1 MGKISLVSIETHP
14 QKQNIKRYIYSIS
27 EPPIDYCRKLFCV
40 EDFILSETTLDIDP
54 DDDRLPMKFVD
65 ISSFEELL
73 THSNEDISKCLFN
86 GRYMNR
92 EISVVVV
99 FSIERIFIVSDN
111 QSIVDELIKE
121 LEK

>member
-1 MGKISLVSIETHP
+1 MGKISLVRIETHP
-14 QKQNIKRYIYSIS
+14 QNQNIKRYIYSIS

-40 EDFILSETTLDIDP
+40 EGFVLSETTLDIYGEEMM
-54 DDDRLPMKFVD
+54 PMKFVD
-65 ISSFEELL
+65 ISSFDELL
-73 THSNEDISKCLFN
+73 AHSNEDISSCLFN